1 MASFASASGIVE
13 ADTVFLEPA
22 VSVVQGCSRLVQNAN
37 GSRGHPLNEI
47 EDLRLQQ
54 GLIIKDLLFCL
65 LGCEGFYIRYSNKYD
80 VTNVDMKIHGPEFKT
95 AKNLDISLK
104 IVTKKLVKFGKYY
117 SGLVSFVEYYNN
129 QKFGKV
135 VQRLCLVIC
144 QFLSYYR
151 EIVLKLEEEFK
162 YNSNFNLT
170 IFESLINEEISNK
183 IIHLYEI
190 ALEIHSISQEKQN
203 SQVQEQNQFLDFVS
217 NVKTSLEQGDVET
230 SVSNSQFS
238 CCKGGMVLHIIQSRI
253 NAYKGDSQSLRY
265 LTSVFDSVS
274 EDYVHMLNDWLMN
287 GEIDDPYD
295 EFLIKK
301 KDIPP
306 NLMDIF
312 DYKSEHYWNELFV
325 IRTDNTIEQLSG
337 RHIQNRILNTGKLL
351 NIFKKC
357 TGLHNFETLKEKKLA
372 PIKVLLDLELKVN
385 IFYKRANRLFLKL
398 IFDGF
403 HFPSMLNQLQ
413 SLFLF
418 SDCYHIDCFIELCF
432 HELKKNKG
440 TISVSNLRRRY
451 EDRFKSDSD
460 RDKKIQTSTSAIN
473 DVLTN
478 NQKFT
483 IASSNFYEVSAEI
496 MNVQAFDTKQ
506 QEFINDPS
514 IQNLLNITFDKQ
526 SLSAGEQKLPTSYDR
541 FHVDEY
547 TIASVDLSVDLPF
560 PLNLV
565 INRELGYHY
574 ELMFKLL
581 MIIKFAAKFNE
592 VTWNEMNYSTVWK
605 YKNFDSKIL
614 TMIKRCRILN
624 NSIGNFMNE
633 LLYYLNFDVIELNF
647 DDLEQALES
656 IKTKLA
662 TEEQDFSEA
671 SSNEYKGFGYSQNSY
686 GNFKNTN
693 SIFDDMISSQQKE
706 HKTHQ
711 AKDVTSVEY
720 LVSKLGEYLNT
731 VVNDALITK
740 PVLLNL
746 LKRLL
751 DIIILLN
758 HYLNSMKKKLILC
771 NFELYEQFST
781 DYPTKFEGQ
790 SMDNDLIQQ
799 RFDKSNEI
807 LTQFMTQF
815 NDCLAEFVTALKRY
829 GETETKLVL
838 ILGERLEF
846 SFMQ

>member
-1 MASFASASGIVE
+1 MASLASASGKVE
-13 ADTVFLEPA
+13 PDTVFLTPA
-22 VSVVQGCSRLVQNAN
+22 TVVMQGCSRLVQNAN
-37 GSRGHPLNEI
+37 ATRGHPLNEI

-65 LGCEGFYIRYSNKYD
+65 LGCEGFYIRYSSKYD
-80 VTNVDMKIHGPEFKT
+80 DTNVDMKIHGPEFKT

-104 IVTKKLVKFGKYY
+104 IVTKKLVRFGKYY
-117 SGLVSFVEYYNN
+117 SGLVSFVEHYNN

-144 QFLSYYR
+144 QFISYYR
-151 EIVLKLEEEFK
+151 EIVLKLEEEFNF
-162 YNSNFNLT
+162 NSNFNLT
-170 IFESLINEEISNK
+170 IFESMINEEISNK

-190 ALEIHSISQEKQN
+190 ALEIHSVTQEKQDLH
-203 SQVQEQNQFLDFVS
+203 VQEQNQFLNFVTS
-217 NVKTSLEQGDVET
+217 VKTSLEHGDVET
-230 SVSNSQFS
+230 SVSNSLFS
-238 CCKGGMVLHIIQSRI
+238 CCKGGMVLHIVQTRI
-253 NAYKGDSQSLRY
+253 NAYKGDSQSLQY
-265 LTSVFDSVS
+265 LTSVFDAIS
-274 EDYVHMLNDWLMN
+274 EDYVYMLNDWLMN

-312 DYKSEHYWNELFV
+312 NYKSEHYWNELFV

-337 RHIQNRILNTGKLL
+337 RQMQNRILNTGKLL

-357 TGLHNFETLKEKKLA
+357 TGLHNFESLKETKLA

-385 IFYKRANRLFLKL
+385 IFHKRANRLFLKL

-403 HFPSMLNQLQ
+403 HFPTMLDQLQ

-418 SDCYHIDCFIELCF
+418 NDCYHIDSFIELCF
-432 HELKKNKG
+432 QELKKNKG

-451 EDRFKSDSD
+451 DDRF
-460 RDKKIQTSTSAIN
+460 RNDKDKTTHTSTCPIN
-473 DVLTN
+473 NVLTN

-496 MNVQAFDTKQ
+496 MNVQAFDTKR
-506 QEFINDPS
+506 QEFLNEPS
-514 IQNLLNITFDKQ
+514 IQNLLNITFEKH
-526 SLSAGEQKLPTSYDR
+526 SLSAGDQNLSTNYDR
-541 FHVDEY
+541 FHVDDY
-547 TIASVDLSVDLPF
+547 TIASVDLTVDLPF

-592 VTWNEMNYSTVWK
+592 VTWNEMNYSTIWK
-605 YKNFDSKIL
+605 YKNFDRKIL

-647 DDLEQALES
+647 NNLEQALEN
-656 IKTKLA
+656 IQTKLA
-662 TEEQDFSEA
+662 TEELDFSETT
-671 SSNEYKGFGYSQNSY
+671 SNAYKGFGYSQNSY

-693 SIFDDMISSQQKE
+693 SIFDDMISNQQKE

-711 AKDVTSVEY
+711 TKDITSVEY
-720 LVSKLGEYLNT
+720 LISTLGDYLNT
-731 VVNDALITK
+731 IVNDALITK

-751 DIIILLN
+751 DIIILVN

-781 DYPTKFEGQ
+781 DYPNKFDGQ
-790 SMDNDLIQQ
+790 SMDNDLVRQ
-799 RFDKSNEI
+799 RFDRTNEI

-838 ILGERLEF
+838 ILGERLQS